1 MLIVSRSSPIG
12 LTATAMLLKNMKI
25 NSLDEKCIITLSYAS
40 QQFLIVSPHQEIT
53 HKLGEKEKIA
63 KLEIR
68 FPILRISP
76 ETVPFLLAYI
86 FLKTL
91 TRNVSGKISI
101 IESNSSTVID
111 INELMDALVNL
122 PARITILIPI
132 VNEYIIL
139 KSSLILKQ
147 EIPTFLENSTFEYYS
162 FEKPII
168 LPKEKIPN
176 LKTII
181 MSYDCFIEL
190 PEENSKKREMRIAL
204 SRLAYGAERKYL
216 SLSERDIKLLKGEF
230 AQKLIDLAKS
240 VKKDIPDAAK
250 NIISNLLDQLS
261 SAKKEP
267 PDEINHKTDIEVL
280 ALSELLN
287 ILSRLT
293 PQKLLQT
300 LINFV

>member
-1 MLIVSRSSPIG
+1 MLIISRSSPIG

-25 NSLDEKCIITLSYAS
+25 NFLDEKCIITLSYAS
-40 QQFLIVSPHQEIT
+40 QQFLLVSPHQEIT
-53 HKLGEKEKIA
+53 QKLGEKEKIA

-68 FPILRISP
+68 FPILRMSP
-76 ETVPFLLAYI
+76 ETIPFFLAYI

-91 TRNVSGKISI
+91 TRNVNGKISI
-101 IESNSSTVID
+101 IESNSSTVIN
-111 INELMDALVNL
+111 INELMDALVSL
-122 PARITILIPI
+122 PAGII
-132 VNEYIIL
+132 VPPPTVNDRTT
-139 KSSLILKQ
+139 LKQ
-147 EIPTFLENSTFEYYS
+147 EISAFLENSTFEYYS

-176 LKTII
+176 LKIII
-181 MSYDCFIEL
+181 MPYDCFIE
-190 PEENSKKREMRIAL
+190 PSEENSKKREMRAAL
-204 SRLAYGAERKYL
+204 SRLTYGAERKYL

-287 ILSRLT
+287 ILSRPT